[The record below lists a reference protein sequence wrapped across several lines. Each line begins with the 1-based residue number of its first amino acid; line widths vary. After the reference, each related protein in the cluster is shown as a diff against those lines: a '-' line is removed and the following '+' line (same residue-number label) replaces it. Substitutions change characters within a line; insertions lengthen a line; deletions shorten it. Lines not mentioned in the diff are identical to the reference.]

1 MKNLIYVAAFILISA
16 FARVSAQTLDVAALE
31 GFSPS
36 TVVRVYD
43 VSRYVK
49 LDAGQQ
55 KALAAA
61 IEKADAKEVAMIKAA
76 DGVLTTA
83 DSRKVD
89 KQRHKMLAGILSTEQ
104 MEQYYRGVFDSEADA
119 EGIAVAN
126 RLQKKYNLT
135 DQNWKFIRIAFY
147 KIALDSRVINAMMAD
162 QPAKAKK
169 KIEKLREEQLA
180 TIEAKGG
187 IRVNPAGTTVT
198 VIKPF
203 DPNTLHKD

>member
-83 DSRKVD
+83 DSRKVE

-162 QPAKAKK
+162 QPAKAMK

>member
-1 MKNLIYVAAFILISA
+1 MKKLIYVAAFILISA

-43 VSRYVK
+43 VSRDVK

-55 KALAAA
+55 QALAAA

-83 DSRKVD
+83 DSRKVE

>member
-31 GFSPS
+31 GFNPS

-83 DSRKVD
+83 DSRKVE
-89 KQRHKMLAGILSTEQ
+89 KQCHKMLAGILSTEQ